1 MYSQFLDKTV
11 CAESVLGHPTLKQ
24 LHISFKSFLE
34 QKKESRTARLCIQ
47 YSEMIQILRSFIKA
61 ERTGD

>member
-34 QKKESRTARLCIQ
+34 QKKETVVTEFGNDTNSKIIHQSR
-47 YSEMIQILRSFIKA
+47 ENW
-61 ERTGD
+61 